1 MNTGKVPP
9 QAGRIDR
16 IREGILRLVQA
27 VTVVALTA
35 FVVGACGGGDPEP
48 PTSVTTEDLA
58 RSGEFWNSLT
68 PDLKDELIDMAKE
81 EAAAAHPPGAF
92 GIRATDTGTLV
103 REVDKEYANEAKQE
117 VSIYDT
123 YNGASAGLARER
135 FDDAMNQ
142 IDQLGVNP

>member
-1 MNTGKVPP
+1 
-9 QAGRIDR
+9 
-16 IREGILRLVQA
+16 LRLVQA
-27 VTVVALTA
+27 VTVVALA
-35 FVVGACGGGDPEP
+35 ALLVGACGGGDPEP
-48 PTSVTTEDLA
+48 PTSVTTADLE
-58 RSGEFWNSLT
+58 SGGEFWNSLT

-92 GIRATDTGTLV
+92 GIRATNTETLV
-103 REVDKEYANEAKQE
+103 REVDKEYANEAKQD

-142 IDQLGVNP
+142 IDQLGVKP